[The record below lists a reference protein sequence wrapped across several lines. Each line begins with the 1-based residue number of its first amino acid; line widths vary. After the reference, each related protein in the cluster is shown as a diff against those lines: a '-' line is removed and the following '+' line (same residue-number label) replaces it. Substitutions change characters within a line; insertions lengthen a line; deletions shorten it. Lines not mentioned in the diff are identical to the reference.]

1 MAITYSRWTEAESSD
16 SFVAQVYTTPGTA
29 IGAAEQLVFYFPDA
43 SYIDVLPTE
52 ISNMF
57 LVAGGFKII
66 AIGYPTLVSETT
78 GSGHSI
84 YYNAAGET
92 QSFTL
97 TVKADGLY
105 HYAYTNGGDTE
116 SQYVVYIPAI
126 ETAIAA
132 LAKTLVNTQCSCKM
146 NRSVLDNF
154 VKAKALQQLIYAK
167 VDDLGTTYNAT
178 SLLGVNTDIKV
189 LSDFLAGTNS
199 ACGC

>member
-1 MAITYSRWTEAESSD
+1 MAITYSRWTETASSD
-16 SFVAQVYTTPGTA
+16 SFTAQVYTTPGTA

-43 SYIDVLPTE
+43 SYIDVLPSE
-52 ISNMF
+52 ISDMF
-57 LVAGGFKII
+57 LVAGGNKLVLIN
-66 AIGYPTLVSETT
+66 YPLLVSETT
-78 GSGHSI
+78 SSGHSI
-84 YYNAAGET
+84 YYNAAGEP

-97 TVKADGLY
+97 TVAADGLY
-105 HYAYTNGGDTE
+105 HYGYTNGGDTE
-116 SQYVVYIPAI
+116 SQYIVYIPAI

-132 LAKTLVNTQCSCKM
+132 LAKKLIDTQCSCKM
-146 NRSVLDNF
+146 NRSVLDDF

-178 SLLGVNTDIKV
+178 SLIGVNADIKI

>member
-1 MAITYSRWTEAESSD
+1 MIFDKNTAKKTAELLLKIKAIKLQPEDPFTWASGWKSPIYCDNRMSLSHAEIRN
-16 SFVAQVYTTPGTA
+16 Y
-29 IGAAEQLVFYFPDA
+29 
-43 SYIDVLPTE
+43 
-52 ISNMF
+52 
-57 LVAGGFKII
+57 
-66 AIGYPTLVSETT
+66 
-78 GSGHSI
+78 
-84 YYNAAGET
+84 
-92 QSFTL
+92 
-97 TVKADGLY
+97 VKKEL
-105 HYAYTNGGDTE
+105 
-116 SQYVVYIPAI
+116 
-126 ETAIAA
+126 AA